1 MMKFSKYV
9 CIAAMLFVFAG
20 MARAQIPTTDIAHIA
35 TSVANQLETLAQWNT
50 QYQQMKT
57 TIEQYKKQYDAITG
71 PRGMAALLNSPL
83 VNSALPPNWQSVLA
97 SVKKSAYYLTERRKY
112 PTLTNAPKANAM
124 FDLIAS
130 QNATMSTFYDQ
141 ANARIEQIK
150 SLMVEIDSAG
160 DPAAK
165 MDLTNRLV
173 SEQGQVQAHQ
183 NLIGILQAKQKQDL
197 EVASQEAVKEIS
209 CKEFKRTSC

>member
-1 MMKFSKYV
+1 MKCKIFICAV
-9 CIAAMLFVFAG
+9 LALFLNVAH
-20 MARAQIPTTDIAHIA
+20 AQILVTDVAHIG
-35 TSVANQLETLAQWNT
+35 TTVANQLETIAKWKQQYDQLKT
-50 QYQQMKT
+50 Q
-57 TIEQYKKQYDAITG
+57 IEQYKQHYDAVTG

-83 VNSALPPNWQSVLA
+83 VNSALPPEWQSVLA
-97 SVKKSAYYLTERRKY
+97 SVKKSTYYLTERRKY
-112 PTLTNAPKANAM
+112 PTLPNSPKANEM

-150 SLMVEIDSAG
+150 SLMVEIDSAD

-197 EVASQEAVKEIS
+197 EVASQAAVKEIS
-209 CKEFKRTSC
+209 CKEFKRISC